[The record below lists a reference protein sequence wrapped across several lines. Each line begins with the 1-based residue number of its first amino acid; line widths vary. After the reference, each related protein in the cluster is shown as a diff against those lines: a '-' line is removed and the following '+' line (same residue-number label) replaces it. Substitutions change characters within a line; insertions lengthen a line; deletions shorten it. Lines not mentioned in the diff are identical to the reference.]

1 LVLRV
6 EGFIRLDWVID
17 KIIAK
22 HGVYPEEVEE
32 AFFNSPYKVRRIEEN
47 KYLLFGRSEEGHY
60 LSIVFVWEG
69 HYIKTITA
77 RDMTDA
83 ERRFFG
89 RK

>member
-1 LVLRV
+1 MVLRV
-6 EGFIRLDWVID
+6 EGFIWLDWVID

-47 KYLLFGRSEEGHY
+47 KYLLFGRSEEGRY

-83 ERRFFG
+83 ERSFFG